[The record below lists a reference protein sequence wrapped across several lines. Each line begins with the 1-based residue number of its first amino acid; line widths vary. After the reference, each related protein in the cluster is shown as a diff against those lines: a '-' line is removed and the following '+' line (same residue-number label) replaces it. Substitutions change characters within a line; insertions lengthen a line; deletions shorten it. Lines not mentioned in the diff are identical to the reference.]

1 MQTDSR
7 NHKVNGGASLVRY
20 LAIFSQKSN
29 WKEKPEEK
37 KKRILEKKNQNT
49 LYQVNYRTSKQ
60 GLKTG
65 NKLYSKQHETY
76 HVQ

>member
-7 NHKVNGGASLVRY
+7 NHKVDGDASLARY

-29 WKEKPEEK
+29 WKEKPKGEEK
-37 KKRILEKKNQNT
+37 KKRVRILS
-49 LYQVNYRTSKQ
+49 QVNYRTSKQ

-76 HVQ
+76 QVK